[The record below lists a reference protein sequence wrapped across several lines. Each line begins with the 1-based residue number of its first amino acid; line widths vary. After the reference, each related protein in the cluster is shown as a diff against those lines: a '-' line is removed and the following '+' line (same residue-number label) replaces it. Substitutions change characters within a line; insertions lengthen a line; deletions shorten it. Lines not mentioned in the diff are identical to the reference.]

1 MVPLYGLTTYVLL
14 TLGKYWKNT
23 PKPVRTVAL
32 GSVIVLFG
40 WAAITAHA
48 SAQALLFNKLFDA
61 LTKAMTAWGVPVPQ
75 LPNWMTQG
83 LKMIALVIVVPV
95 FVRLLRSRDGEED
108 ETSRAF
114 GKIMKVIVILGL
126 GDATLSLFDV

>member
-1 MVPLYGLTTYVLL
+1 MIF
-14 TLGKYWKNT
+14 
-23 PKPVRTVAL
+23 A
-32 GSVIVLFG
+32 
-40 WAAITAHA
+40 WAAMTCHA

-61 LTKAMTAWGVPVPQ
+61 LTKAMSAWGVPVPQ

-95 FVRLLRSRDGEED
+95 FIRLLRSREGEED